1 MMSSFSIPRGAA
13 PYRSRLGWLPLSV
26 ALNLVLIGL
35 VVAWELNLPAPPRQP
50 MVTWQRELIPSLSP
64 ADATIVATAA
74 GQIADAQS
82 AADMAVHLQFNKIRA
97 ILAADPLDKAALA
110 DAFNQMA
117 TIRQTQQLKVGA
129 AFTEEL
135 SAMSADGRKKI
146 LAEMEKQGQRWR
158 PTPGH

>member
-1 MMSSFSIPRGAA
+1 MSSFSIPRGAA

-50 MVTWQRELIPSLSP
+50 MVTWQRELIPSLASG
-64 ADATIVATAA
+64 DAAIVTAA
-74 GQIADAQS
+74 ASRIAEAQ
-82 AADMAVHLQFNKIRA
+82 AEGDLGIHLQYNKIRT

-110 DAFNQMA
+110 EAFNQMA
-117 TIRQTQQLKVGA
+117 TIRQTQQLKTGA

-135 SAMSADGRKKI
+135 DSLSTDGRKKI
-146 LAEMEKQGQRWR
+146 LAAMEKQGQRWR
-158 PTPGH
+158 PTQGR

>member
-1 MMSSFSIPRGAA
+1 M
-13 PYRSRLGWLPLSV
+13 

-35 VVAWELNLPAPPRQP
+35 VVAWELNLPVPPRQP
-50 MVTWQRELIPSLSP
+50 MVTWQRELIPTLSQ
-64 ADATIVATAA
+64 ADAAVVSTAA
-74 GQIADAQS
+74 GQIADAQA
-82 AADMAVHLQFNKIRA
+82 AADMAVHLLFNKIRT

-110 DAFNQMA
+110 DAFNEMA

-135 SAMSADGRKKI
+135 SAVSTDGRKKI
-146 LAEMEKQGQRWR
+146 LTAMEKQGQRWR

>member
-1 MMSSFSIPRGAA
+1 MSSFSIPRGVA

-50 MVTWQRELIPSLSP
+50 MVSWQRELIPSLSP
-64 ADATIVATAA
+64 ADAAVVSTAA

-82 AADMAVHLQFNKIRA
+82 AADLAVHMQFNKIRT
-97 ILAADPLDKAALA
+97 ILAADPLDRAALA

-117 TIRQTQQLKVGA
+117 AIRQAQQLKVGA

-135 SAMSADGRKKI
+135 GAVSADGRKKI
-146 LAEMEKQGQRWR
+146 LTAMEKQGQRWR